1 MRKIAIVGKAA
12 TSEFAP
18 WEDDELDIWS
28 LPWATASPRAKL
40 LFDVHHPDFKK
51 SAEKRRDF
59 NSHHNPD
66 GVYVERTNSH
76 KIPVLCHPLAV
87 GTTFKNGVPFP
98 YAEIKA
104 LLPRVYLDCSVS
116 WMIGYAMLIGV
127 KHLGFWGCHFMAKE
141 EYRVQLPSVTWMIG
155 LAEGRGMTVEN
166 CAGSPM
172 LMSGY
177 TAGEYGITPEFR
189 FWKGV

>member
-1 MRKIAIVGKAA
+1 MKKVAVVGKAA
-12 TSEFAP
+12 TATFAP
-18 WEDDELDIWS
+18 WDNPVEWEIWG
-28 LPWATASPRAKL
+28 LPWATYPRADL
-40 LFDVHHPDFKK
+40 WFDVHHPDFKK
-51 SAEKRRDF
+51 APDKRRDF

-66 GVYVERTNSH
+66 GLYIQKVNGH
-76 KIPVLCHPLAV
+76 KAPVMCHPEALKY
-87 GTTFKNGVPFP
+87 FKNGRPFP

-104 LLPRVYLDCSVS
+104 ILPRVYLDCSIS
-116 WMIGYAMLIGV
+116 WMLGYAMLTGV
-127 KHLGFWGCHFMAKE
+127 KHVGIWGCHFMAKE
-141 EYRVQLPSVTWMIG
+141 EHAVQLPSVTYMIG

-177 TAGEYGITPEFR
+177 TAGEYGISPEFR